1 MRLIKLWQN
10 LAILNKKAIFANEE
24 TKGRKNIMTTR
35 YEDIENWKLS
45 NGKTI
50 KEINNE
56 VHDEVEKIYLDAWAK
71 GVSVPYFD
79 GNGNIFLA
87 NPDGS
92 DDSVELNKKDRSYKV
107 ISRVAAPGKGRMAY
121 LMQ

>member
-1 MRLIKLWQN
+1 MCK
-10 LAILNKKAIFANEE
+10 
-24 TKGRKNIMTTR
+24 
-35 YEDIENWKLS
+35 YEDIEGWKLS

-50 KEINNE
+50 KEINNR

-79 GNGNIFLA
+79 GKGNIFLA

-92 DDSVELNKKDRSYKV
+92 DDSVEFDEKDHSYK
-107 ISRVAAPGKGRMAY
+107 IIGRIAAPGQGKMSY
-121 LMQ
+121 LMR

>member
-1 MRLIKLWQN
+1 MC
-10 LAILNKKAIFANEE
+10 
-24 TKGRKNIMTTR
+24 R

-92 DDSVELNKKDRSYKV
+92 DDAVRFNEKDRSYKV
-107 ISRVAAPGKGRMAY
+107 IGRIAEPGKGRMSY
-121 LMQ
+121 LMK